1 MKKIIRLTEADLTR
15 LVRRV
20 IKEQGAILP
29 GSQQDIAKR
38 AQAPDLES
46 IKKQIV
52 GKKVKL
58 IMDGELNSQYKEYF
72 NKYGDK
78 TNGDVLTTFLID
90 DVIANGTSGLKFT
103 GRDLTFLDA
112 RANASE
118 VSDVKSFKV
127 ESIVWPGCSN
137 PYMFTANGFQ
147 GNYSNSV
154 QVSGVPNPIAA
165 SMRVINPALSD
176 FAFKA
181 SGCDPDIDDTAD
193 FQP

>member
-52 GKKVKL
+52 GKKVGL
-58 IMDGELNSQYKEYF
+58 TSITGTFNPDGK
-72 NKYGDK
+72 DTK
-78 TNGDVLTTFLID
+78 TNFQRGDVFTTFLIED
-90 DVIANGTSGLKFT
+90 ANLSNGRLIMTGKDLKAVDNRGVAKNMLDFGAVRIDSLIFRGCQDPRIFTAMGTQRVGYGELST
-103 GRDLTFLDA
+103 Y
-112 RANASE
+112 E
-118 VSDVKSFKV
+118 
-127 ESIVWPGCSN
+127 ESKGNMLVSN
-137 PYMFTANGFQ
+137 PT
-147 GNYSNSV
+147 
-154 QVSGVPNPIAA
+154 
-165 SMRVINPALSD
+165 LSD
-176 FAFKA
+176 MLFKA
-181 SGCDPDIDDTAD
+181 FGCAPDIDDTAD